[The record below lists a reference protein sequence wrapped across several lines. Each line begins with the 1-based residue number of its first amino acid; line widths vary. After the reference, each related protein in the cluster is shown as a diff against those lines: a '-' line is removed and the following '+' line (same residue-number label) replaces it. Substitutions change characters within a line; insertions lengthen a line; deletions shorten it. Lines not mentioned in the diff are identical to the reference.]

1 MAGHTLP
8 GWAMLLAAL
17 MFSGATQAAD
27 TPAIHLSPSQWK
39 TDGNGGYVC
48 HSASCG
54 VGSVLVYDVVGTLG
68 LIDGPAKGPNFS
80 ARAAINLALRYIEK
94 ENGFGPFTIASASTR
109 RVRDYIEVTGVGT
122 VVDGAKTL
130 GIALALLTGP
140 GDDVLIVT
148 ESGSPASAARNLA
161 EALHSGGY

>member
-1 MAGHTLP
+1 MGGHSP
-8 GWAMLLAAL
+8 ARWAVLVNAILA
-17 MFSGATQAAD
+17 SGATQAAD

-39 TDGNGGYVC
+39 TDGNGSYVC

-54 VGSVLVYDVVGTLG
+54 VGSVMVYDVVGTLD

-80 ARAAINLALRYIEK
+80 ARAAINLALRYVEK

-109 RVRDYIEVTGVGT
+109 RVHDYIEVTGVGT

-140 GDDVLIVT
+140 GDDVLIIT
-148 ESGSPASAARNLA
+148 ESGSSASAARNLA
-161 EALHSGGY
+161 EALHSSGY